1 MWDSPP
7 LRKAG
12 RPGSQPGLGRGG
24 GDGPEMV
31 TGHLPVPAGSAS
43 SSPLEALEACL
54 RGIPLS
60 GSLPPQPPASSW
72 SRSPQPGDPG
82 SQRPELPRLGPHS
95 KGSPHHGLRVAFVL
109 VHGRGSVGGMLR
121 MPLGPPPH
129 PRLKRGAH
137 MPLSPS
143 PFSCLP
149 PNNPCVGWKPVKL
162 CSLPPLRA
170 SLTL

>member
-1 MWDSPP
+1 
-7 LRKAG
+7 
-12 RPGSQPGLGRGG
+12 
-24 GDGPEMV
+24 MV

-121 MPLGPPPH
+121 MPLGPPSSSQAKAGGTHAPVSQ
-129 PRLKRGAH
+129 PLL
-137 MPLSPS
+137 MPAPQQ
-143 PFSCLP
+143 P
-149 PNNPCVGWKPVKL
+149 L
-162 CSLPPLRA
+162 CWVEA
-170 SLTL
+170 S